1 MLAPRYA
8 ANFDEGNQMAYEVN
22 ANGAIAKVR
31 NPWGVLGLS
40 IITIGIYTIF
50 WYYYINRE
58 FRDFG
63 AAMGDQE
70 LAESNPTNSV
80 LAITLGAIIIV
91 PAIISFI
98 NTIKR
103 AQRVQELA
111 GVEKVNGWIVLILY
125 LIIGFAVPPYI
136 QSTLNKAW
144 ERYPSLEPGQ
154 GGAIPAPTTQ
164 APAQPAQQPVA
175 QQQPPAQQT
184 PPPPPPAQ

>member
-1 MLAPRYA
+1 
-8 ANFDEGNQMAYEVN
+8 MAYEVN

-40 IITIGIYTIF
+40 LITLGIYTIF
-50 WYYYINRE
+50 WWYYVNRE

-70 LAESNPTNSV
+70 LAQSKPGNSV
-80 LAITLGAIIIV
+80 LAITLGALIIV
-91 PAIISFI
+91 PAIISII
-98 NTIKR
+98 NTVKR
-103 AQRVQELA
+103 EQRVQELA
-111 GVEKVNGWIVLILY
+111 GVEKVNGWIVLILF
-125 LIIGFAVPPYI
+125 LVIGIAVYPYM
-136 QSTLNKAW
+136 QSSLNKAW

-184 PPPPPPAQ
+184 PAQQTPAQQTPPPPPPPPAQ